1 VELTDEAAPFGAK
14 VAPQDHAW
22 QIRLGFCQTTIS
34 RAPNGGWTLTIPSDL
49 LCLCPSCE
57 HVVDLFEAML
67 GAQEERQH
75 KLELWHQSVTAW
87 RERQQPIILAINAF
101 IRPDA
106 LEYATEVSDAI
117 GAGFK
122 VLDTAGVVKITWS
135 EAQSRRIF
143 EAMFMMMAWVFT
155 APISAP
161 KGSAGWTD
169 GPRHEHKMDVVI
181 ERFIRVKRIFDE
193 FSAESD
199 AAQTL
204 EDLQLG

>member
-1 VELTDEAAPFGAK
+1 MLFSLCEFELLRATNAIAKQWGGRRLGSVGEVEMYADDGGQHLYTRGTYQNQWLISVELTDEAAPFGAK

-106 LEYATEVSDAI
+106 LEYA
-117 GAGFK
+117 
-122 VLDTAGVVKITWS
+122 L
-135 EAQSRRIF
+135 
-143 EAMFMMMAWVFT
+143 
-155 APISAP
+155 
-161 KGSAGWTD
+161 
-169 GPRHEHKMDVVI
+169 
-181 ERFIRVKRIFDE
+181 
-193 FSAESD
+193 
-199 AAQTL
+199 L
-204 EDLQLG
+204 EGQIA